1 MESICTASSQLPG
14 QRRRKMPTDPRLK
27 AQVDL
32 ILESHPDAAAFP
44 ANWEAVGDVDY
55 LYRKGEILAREQ
67 DETRVIQALERLFRE
82 EGEQASEHREE
93 GGQAPEHRMG
103 ADTRRIGG
111 VVAIPVPTLP
121 PGKPQSIPEIL
132 DALDDDPQL
141 GPGRVTPNHM
151 VYVCPHPCPATEPG

>member
-1 MESICTASSQLPG
+1 MEPICTASSQSPG

-55 LYRKGEILAREQ
+55 LYRKGETL
-67 DETRVIQALERLFRE
+67 VMQALERLFQE

-93 GGQAPEHRMG
+93 GEQASEHRMR

-111 VVAIPVPTLP
+111 VVAI
-121 PGKPQSIPEIL
+121 S
-132 DALDDDPQL
+132 
-141 GPGRVTPNHM
+141 
-151 VYVCPHPCPATEPG
+151 